1 MRLLGRVLSTIAALV
16 SLLLATA
23 APAQN
28 QVPAARPLEALV
40 KASLL
45 SFNDANVTGNY
56 SVFHAKLSKPFR
68 DQFPVEKLKQT
79 FREFSEKQID
89 FDIIAAFTPVYEPA
103 PKLDGD
109 GKLLVK
115 GYFPTEPVRVQF
127 DLEFIPSD
135 GEWKL
140 LSIHVKT
147 ADPPK

>member
-1 MRLLGRVLSTIAALV
+1 MRLQTWLIACVMSVILTGGT
-16 SLLLATA
+16 L
-23 APAQN
+23 AQN
-28 QVPAARPLEALV
+28 KVPSARPLEALV
-40 KASLL
+40 KSSLL

-79 FREFSEKQID
+79 FREFAEKQID

-103 PKLDGD
+103 PRVDGD

-115 GYFPTEPVRVQF
+115 GFFPTEPVRVLF
-127 DLEFIPSD
+127 DLEYIPSD

-147 ADPPK
+147 ADPPR